1 MVNRG
6 VCITNA
12 LEENNLEPIHTGRLI
27 VRHFTQTD
35 LPDLLAYQTHPDMQK
50 YEAMEP
56 KTEEQAAQFLAR
68 QADLA
73 TWAGAGWLA
82 FAVYHPGDGKV
93 IGEVGVFVEKEPKS
107 EGNIGWMLH
116 PDYHGQGYAAEAAQV
131 LVRYAFWERN
141 LHRLTSGC
149 DARNA
154 PSWKLMER
162 LGMRR
167 EGHFRQS
174 RLLRGAWQDEY
185 LYALLREDWLNPE
198 AATPAG

>member
-1 MVNRG
+1 M
-6 VCITNA
+6 
-12 LEENNLEPIHTGRLI
+12 EPTDTGRLI
-27 VRHFTQTD
+27 IRHFTETD

-68 QADLA
+68 QASPEA
-73 TWAGAGWLA
+73 WAGAGWLA

-107 EGNIGWMLH
+107 EGNVGWMLH
-116 PDYHGQGYAAEAAQV
+116 PDYHGQGYAVEAAKV
-131 LVRYAFWERN
+131 LIRYTFIERN

-149 DARNA
+149 DARNTA
-154 PSWKLMER
+154 SWKLMER

-174 RLLRGAWQDEY
+174 RLLRGEWQDEY
-185 LYALLREDWLNPE
+185 LYALLREEWLNQQPDAPPADLSPE
-198 AATPAG
+198 